1 MTNDTK
7 LENKTNSVENT
18 KNELEQIKKENE
30 LLKNKLEDEYALKK
44 ETISIVMEELVRL
57 KILKP
62 VIDPFSN
69 TKNLLNNFN
78 KLDKAIYNMKSEI
91 KKLEKSKNN
100 IDGPRITKSHFDND
114 LAQNLTFEII
124 EERILNLNQTI
135 QKIKCYQSQIISIIN
150 DLPALDKKL
159 IEDFYFKK
167 IDVLDLAIEYEC
179 DQSTIYRKVN
189 KIINE
194 IKIELFPSK
203 FIDSLL

>member
-7 LENKTNSVENT
+7 IEQETDI
-18 KNELEQIKKENE
+18 NEIIKENE
-30 LLKNKLEDEYALKK
+30 SLKNKLENDYVLKK
-44 ETISIVMEELVRL
+44 EIISTVIEELVKL
-57 KILKP
+57 KILKSAN
-62 VIDPFSN
+62 DPFSN

-78 KLDKAIYNMKSEI
+78 KLDKAIYNMESEI

-100 IDGPRITKSHFDND
+100 IDAPRVTKSHFDND
-114 LAQNLTFEII
+114 FAQNLTFEII

-135 QKIKCYQSQIISIIN
+135 QKIKCYQSQIRSIIN
-150 DLPALDKKL
+150 DLPTLDKKL

>member
-7 LENKTNSVENT
+7 IEQETDL
-18 KNELEQIKKENE
+18 NELIKENE
-30 LLKNKLEDEYALKK
+30 SLKNKLENDYVLKK
-44 ETISIVMEELVRL
+44 EIISTVIEELVKL

-62 VIDPFSN
+62 ANDPFSN

-78 KLDKAIYNMKSEI
+78 KLDKAIYNMESEI

-100 IDGPRITKSHFDND
+100 IDAPRVTKSHFDND
-114 LAQNLTFEII
+114 FAQNLTFEII

-135 QKIKCYQSQIISIIN
+135 QKIKCYQSQIRSIIN
-150 DLPALDKKL
+150 DLPTLDKKL